1 MKLISRI
8 VALGLLA
15 LTVHSELN
23 AQYAIKPGTFLPPLQ
38 LKSGIGHASTSDGLP
53 SSLDNSLSPYFPAII
68 NQYGGSCAQASGIHY
83 LFTYEVNR
91 MLERPVE
98 NKAANTFSYRWMWN
112 LLNEGHDEGT
122 SSNEGI
128 DITKKAGCMTVADF
142 GDESDYYNRWP
153 SGFVKYYNGM
163 HYKTK
168 ESSRVDLRTMSGI
181 NTLMEYMIDK
191 NDGHPGGGIASFS
204 ISSNNWSSEEY
215 YGPSETGYKRII
227 NLKGKGGPHA
237 MTLVGYDLSVEFD
250 CNGDS
255 VISDDEKGAFILVNS
270 WGESWGTNGRAYIPF
285 QYFLNAG
292 KEEDQMDYWDAQAL
306 CIETMY
312 CEPTAAM
319 SIKLSYT
326 SRNDLVIRFG
336 VADGYQAHKSDTGC
350 RLTYPYPD
358 HQGGDLN
365 MQGTS
370 FASGQMIE
378 MGFDVSDIKNEANA
392 MTVPC
397 WLVFLGKDPRGK
409 AGTGRVI
416 EIDLHDFENDTVYKR
431 VYSPEEGGIVTGYT
445 NFYKLPTR
453 PWYKNSFDEWYEP
466 VATTGCKLFQSKDY
480 TEPVSWKDTSFSVRK
495 AAGGFAKVKVIDYN
509 SLTRKITLDITH
521 YE

>member
-1 MKLISRI
+1 
-8 VALGLLA
+8 
-15 LTVHSELN
+15 
-23 AQYAIKPGTFLPPLQ
+23 
-38 LKSGIGHASTSDGLP
+38 
-53 SSLDNSLSPYFPAII
+53 
-68 NQYGGSCAQASGIHY
+68 
-83 LFTYEVNR
+83 
-91 MLERPVE
+91 
-98 NKAANTFSYRWMWN
+98 
-112 LLNEGHDEGT
+112 
-122 SSNEGI
+122 
-128 DITKKAGCMTVADF
+128 
-142 GDESDYYNRWP
+142 
-153 SGFVKYYNGM
+153 
-163 HYKTK
+163 
-168 ESSRVDLRTMSGI
+168 
-181 NTLMEYMIDK
+181 
-191 NDGHPGGGIASFS
+191 
-204 ISSNNWSSEEY
+204 
-215 YGPSETGYKRII
+215 
-227 NLKGKGGPHA
+227 